1 MELTTVWFLVI
12 AGLWIGYFVLEG
24 FDFGVGI
31 LLRVL
36 GRDEP
41 ERRAVIT
48 TIGPVWDGNEVWLIV
63 AGAMTFAAFPEWYAT
78 LFSAF
83 YLPLFAIL
91 VSLILRGVALEY
103 RGKRDD
109 LLWRSRMDTII
120 TISSLLLPLLWGIAF
135 ANLVRGLPLDASHE
149 FVGNLGTVLNP
160 FALLGGVAFTAL
172 FLTHG
177 AIFLALRTTDDL
189 RDRANRL
196 ASMAGLAAAVLV
208 VGFLAWAQAIRG
220 NLASTIIAA
229 LAATALLAGL
239 AANRPTRLRTLAD
252 VDRPERSRSLAQQA
266 GQPSEAKA
274 PGGAGSPTAPATAY
288 TAPSSGPAAATSA
301 AANAGTSS
309 STGHPAQPSRREGW
323 AFVGTALAVALG
335 VASVFVAMFPEVL
348 PSSLDPAWSLTVT
361 NASSTPYTL
370 KVL

>member
-1 MELTTVWFLVI
+1 MELTTVWFLII

-109 LLWRSRMDTII
+109 LVWRGRMDTLI
-120 TISSLLLPLLWGIAF
+120 TIGSLLPALLWGIAF
-135 ANLVRGLPLDASHE
+135 ANIVRGLPLDASHE
-149 FVGNLGTVLNP
+149 FVGSLGTVLNP
-160 FALLGGVAFTAL
+160 FALLGGVAFTSL
-172 FLTHG
+172 FVAHG
-177 AIFLALRTTDDL
+177 AIFLALKTTGDL
-189 RDRANRL
+189 RERANRF
-196 ASMAGLAAAVLV
+196 ASVSGLAAAVLV
-208 VGFLAWAQAIRG
+208 VGFLAWAHSQYG
-220 NLASTIIAA
+220 SGASVVVAA
-229 LAATALLAGL
+229 LAAGALVAGL
-239 AANRPTRLRTLAD
+239 IANR
-252 VDRPERSRSLAQQA
+252 V
-266 GQPSEAKA
+266 G
-274 PGGAGSPTAPATAY
+274 
-288 TAPSSGPAAATSA
+288 
-301 AANAGTSS
+301 
-309 STGHPAQPSRREGW
+309 REGW
-323 AFVGTALAVALG
+323 AFVGTAVAVALG
-335 VASVFVAMFPEVL
+335 VVSLFVALFPNVM
-348 PSSLDPAWSLTVT
+348 PSTLDPAWSLTVT
-361 NASSTPYTL
+361 NANSSAYTL
-370 KVL
+370 KVLTVIAAIFTPLVILYQGWTYWVFRKRITVEPVAVS

>member
-1 MELTTVWFLVI
+1 MELTTVWFLII

-109 LLWRSRMDTII
+109 LPWRSRMDTII
-120 TISSLLLPLLWGIAF
+120 AITSLLLPLLWGITF

-172 FLTHG
+172 FVAHG
-177 AIFLALRTTDDL
+177 AIFLALKTTDDL
-189 RDRANRL
+189 RERANTL
-196 ASMAGLAAAVLV
+196 ASVAGLAAAVLV
-208 VGFLAWAQAIRG
+208 VGFLAWAHLQYG
-220 NLASTIIAA
+220 SGASVVVAV
-229 LAATALLAGL
+229 LAAVALVAGL
-239 AANRPTRLRTLAD
+239 VANRLA
-252 VDRPERSRSLAQQA
+252 
-266 GQPSEAKA
+266 
-274 PGGAGSPTAPATAY
+274 
-288 TAPSSGPAAATSA
+288 
-301 AANAGTSS
+301 
-309 STGHPAQPSRREGW
+309 REGW
-323 AFVGTALAVALG
+323 AFVGTAVAVALG
-335 VASVFVAMFPEVL
+335 VVSLFVALFPNVM
-348 PSSLDPAWSLTVT
+348 PSTLDPAWSLTVG

-370 KVL
+370 KVLTVIAGIFLPLVMLYQGWTYWVFKKRITVERVVVS

>member
-1 MELTTVWFLVI
+1 MELTTIWFVVI

-78 LFSAF
+78 LFSGF

-109 LLWRSRMDTII
+109 LPWRSRMDTLI
-120 TISSLLLPLLWGIAF
+120 TIGSLVPALLWGITF

-149 FVGNLGTVLNP
+149 FVGNLGTLLNP

-172 FLTHG
+172 FVAHG
-177 AIFLALRTTDDL
+177 AIFLTLRTTDDL
-189 RDRANRL
+189 RHRANRL
-196 ASMAGLAAAVLV
+196 ASVTGLAAAALV
-208 VGFLAWAQAIRG
+208 VGFLVWAHAIRG
-220 NLASTIIAA
+220 NAASVVLAA
-229 LAATALLAGL
+229 LAAAALLAGL
-239 AANRPTRLRTLAD
+239 AANK
-252 VDRPERSRSLAQQA
+252 
-266 GQPSEAKA
+266 PSGAKA
-274 PGGAGSPTAPATAY
+274 SGAVGS
-288 TAPSSGPAAATSA
+288 SH
-301 AANAGTSS
+301 S
-309 STGHPAQPSRREGW
+309 STAREGW
-323 AFVGTALAVALG
+323 AFAGTALAIALG
-335 VASVFVAMFPEVL
+335 VASLFVAMFPAVL
-348 PSSLDPAWSLTVT
+348 PSTLDPAWGLTVT
-361 NASSTPYTL
+361 NAASSAYTL
-370 KVL
+370 KVLTVIAAIFTPLVMLYQGWTYWVFRKRVTVEPVAVS